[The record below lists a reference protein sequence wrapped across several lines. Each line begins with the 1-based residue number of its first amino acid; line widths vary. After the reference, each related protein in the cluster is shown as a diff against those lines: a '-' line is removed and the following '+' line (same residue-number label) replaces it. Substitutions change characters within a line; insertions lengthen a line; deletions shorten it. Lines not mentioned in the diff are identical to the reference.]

1 MVAIKGDL
9 WLDDGDQAG
18 GLADG
23 SVAGQ
28 AVGSLV
34 HRLGAGARWD
44 GDNRAPLGE
53 TGALRRVGYI
63 WIRVGWWDG
72 GRLLWLRSRI
82 SSE

>member
-1 MVAIKGDL
+1 MWPHLECALDVVVAVKGDL

-23 SVAGQ
+23 GVAGQ

-53 TGALRRVGYI
+53 AGALRGRRSI
-63 WIRVGWWDG
+63 QFRVGWWGD
-72 GRLLWLRSRI
+72 
-82 SSE
+82 